1 MATTEMESG
10 SLESRSEQGTADPDS
25 KYPMKV
31 LYCGGAVYKTTHQ
44 NHTSSSVVLRWPL
57 FKM

>member
-31 LYCGGAVYKTTHQ
+31 LYCGGAVYKI
-44 NHTSSSVVLRWPL
+44 TSSSIVLRWPL